1 MDYNDRELARQ
12 HENFL
17 DPDYGVSQSPSGIIA
32 ECGCGCKSII
42 EADDCYIRIEDD
54 YFIDS
59 SCVMIWLQ
67 KEFDVE
73 IVD

>member
-1 MDYNDRELARQ
+1 MDRNDQELARQ

-17 DPDYGVSQSPSGIIA
+17 NPDHGVSGGILA
-32 ECGCGCKSII
+32 KCGCGCKSII